1 MSVYV
6 MVDGQGR
13 TAVRISMNVR
23 VSPVLMED
31 AAKTKSIDSAVI
43 VWKAGWVTLVVSL
56 VQFQTARAELTFD
69 YAKNCIR

>member
-1 MSVYV
+1 MSAYV
-6 MVDGQGR
+6 MGDGQGR

-43 VWKAGWVTLVVSL
+43 VWKAGWVALVVS
-56 VQFQTARAELTFD
+56 VVKFQTARAEMTFD
-69 YAKNCIR
+69 CAKI

>member
-31 AAKTKSIDSAVI
+31 AAKTKSIDSAAI
-43 VWKAGWVTLVVSL
+43 VWKAGLVTLVVSL
-56 VQFQTARAELTFD
+56 VQLQTARAELTFD
-69 YAKNCIR
+69 YAKNSIC

>member
-43 VWKAGWVTLVVSL
+43 VWKAGWVTLVVSV
-56 VQFQTARAELTFD
+56 VQLQTARAELTFD
-69 YAKNCIR
+69 CAKI

>member
-1 MSVYV
+1 MSAYV
-6 MVDGQGR
+6 MGDGQGR

-43 VWKAGWVTLVVSL
+43 VWKAGWVALVVSV
-56 VQFQTARAELTFD
+56 VQFQTASAELTFD
-69 YAKNCIR
+69 CAKI